1 MDRPELPRPY
11 YWRDGTTI
19 NIRKEDGGTEN
30 VAWYLSPG
38 DRWDSK
44 DNGKYECYSGP
55 VGEHENFYTTYVDT
69 EDEAVNL
76 IVSFALL
83 GITKE

>member
-1 MDRPELPRPY
+1 
-11 YWRDGTTI
+11 
-19 NIRKEDGGTEN
+19 
-30 VAWYLSPG
+30 V
-38 DRWDSK
+38 DRWDST

-55 VGEHENFYTTYVDT
+55 AGEHENFHTTYVDT